1 MGTVLFKLFGLDV
14 TWKLLLRLGIGIA
27 AAVVLYLAYD
37 AVRDHFAHID
47 EIEQQNE
54 TLTADKARLEGQ
66 LEGVIETN
74 RQNQQ
79 TQKTNDEIRANN
91 QEIAAA
97 ERAAATAR
105 AQTYREIR
113 DAINSTPPP
122 ATAQPV
128 APVIRDT
135 LDRLW
140 GPDSPAG
147 NPGGR
152 SGSDGIR

>member
-1 MGTVLFKLFGLDV
+1 MGAVLFKVFGFDV
-14 TWKLLLRLGIGIA
+14 TWKILLRVGIGIA
-27 AAVVLYLAYD
+27 AAVVLYLAFD
-37 AVRDHFAHID
+37 AVRDHFKHID
-47 EIEQQNE
+47 DLEQQNE
-54 TLTADKARLEGQ
+54 QLKTDLTRTEGQ
-66 LEGVIETN
+66 RDQAIETN

-105 AQTYREIR
+105 TQTYREIR

-128 APVIRDT
+128 APVVRDT

-140 GPDSPAG
+140 GPDPATGSPDHR
-147 NPGGR
+147 P
-152 SGSDGIR
+152 

>member
-1 MGTVLFKLFGLDV
+1 MGAVLFKVFGFGV
-14 TWKLLLRLGIGIA
+14 TGKALLRVGIGIA
-27 AAVVLYLAYD
+27 AAMVLYLAFD
-37 AVRDHFAHID
+37 AVRDHFKHID
-47 EIEQQNE
+47 ALEQQNE
-54 TLTADKARLEGQ
+54 QLKTDLTRTESQRDQA
-66 LEGVIETN
+66 IEIN

-105 AQTYREIR
+105 TQTYREIR

-122 ATAQPV
+122 ATAQQPV
-128 APVIRDT
+128 APVIRNT

-140 GPDSPAG
+140 ADSAAGSPDRRP
-147 NPGGR
+147 
-152 SGSDGIR
+152 

>member
-1 MGTVLFKLFGLDV
+1 MGDVLFKVFGFGV
-14 TWKLLLRLGIGIA
+14 TWKTLLRVGIGIA
-27 AAVVLYLAYD
+27 AAVVLYLAFD
-37 AVRDHFAHID
+37 AVRDHFKHID
-47 EIEQQNE
+47 DLEQQNE
-54 TLTADKARLEGQ
+54 QLKTTIARVEGQ
-66 LEGVIETN
+66 RDQAIETN

-105 AQTYREIR
+105 TQTYQEIR

-140 GPDSPAG
+140 STDAAAG
-147 NPGGR
+147 SSARRP
-152 SGSDGIR
+152 

>member
-1 MGTVLFKLFGLDV
+1 MGTVLFKLFGFDV

-54 TLTADKARLEGQ
+54 TLKSDKVRLEGQ
-66 LEGVIETN
+66 LEGAVETN
-74 RQNQQ
+74 RQNQE
-79 TQKTNDEIRANN
+79 TAKANDEIRQNN

-113 DAINSTPPP
+113 NAINSASPP

-128 APVIRDT
+128 APVILDT
-135 LDRLW
+135 LERLW
-140 GPDSPAG
+140 GPGSTAG

-152 SGSDGIR
+152 SGSDGLR

>member
-1 MGTVLFKLFGLDV
+1 MGAVLFKVFGFGV
-14 TWKLLLRLGIGIA
+14 NGKTLLRVGIGIA
-27 AAVVLYLAYD
+27 AAVVLYLAFD
-37 AVRDHFAHID
+37 AVRDHFKHID
-47 EIEQQNE
+47 DLEQQNE
-54 TLTADKARLEGQ
+54 QLKTDLTRTEGQ
-66 LEGVIETN
+66 RDQAIETN

-105 AQTYREIR
+105 TQTYREIR
-113 DAINSTPPP
+113 DAINSTPPS

-135 LDRLW
+135 LERLW
-140 GPDSPAG
+140 SPDPEA
-147 NPGGR
+147 
-152 SGSDGIR
+152 